1 MVSLDD
7 IAYDSKVQQRLS
19 GSKKKCS
26 KVCELTM
33 LSFNDLPTLIYVA
46 GSSAVFGTL
55 HLVTQVLLI
64 HQQIPKSLSLHL
76 SPEPSSRV

>member
-7 IAYDSKVQQRLS
+7 IAYDSKFQQRLS

-46 GSSAVFGTL
+46 GSAVFGTL
-55 HLVTQVLLI
+55 HLVNQVLLI
-64 HQQIPKSLSLHL
+64 HQ
-76 SPEPSSRV
+76 